1 MIDDLKRMAQ
11 AIQVLRLPSLMV
23 GLISLASLVTAVLLF
38 ASDQGDRYIIP
49 SMVGLLWGIGTYSF
63 IVTFRAVPDKR
74 HASSRF
80 FGKLK
85 HTITRLW
92 YGLISLIFLGAT
104 VAILVVTIRMVLI
117 WLRDHGG

>member
-1 MIDDLKRMAQ
+1 M
-11 AIQVLRLPSLMV
+11 
-23 GLISLASLVTAVLLF
+23 
-38 ASDQGDRYIIP
+38 
-49 SMVGLLWGIGTYSF
+49 LWGIGTYSF
-63 IVTFRAVPDKR
+63 IVTFRAVPEKR
-74 HASSRF
+74 DASSRF

-85 HTITRLW
+85 HKITRAW